1 MKKSRRLPWDAALST
16 GENARRHL
24 PALAHEFFGAGREL
38 LAGPAAPAD
47 LHAFRL
53 AAKRFRYT
61 LELFRPLYGR
71 GLDAKLEAVR
81 RIQSLLGKRQDC
93 EVLAGRLRLP
103 AQSSEELRAA
113 LEKCERQG
121 LKLEQ
126 EFRAYWLDIFD
137 APGQELS
144 WARYLARR
152 PAAPRNRNML

>member
-1 MKKSRRLPWDAALST
+1 MKKSRSLPWDPALST
-16 GENARRHL
+16 GENARSHL
-24 PALAHEFFGAGREL
+24 PALAHEFFGAGRVL

-71 GLDAKLEAVR
+71 GLDAKLDAVR
-81 RIQSLLGKRQDC
+81 RIQSMLGKRQDC

-103 AQSSEELRAA
+103 AQSSDELRGA

-121 LKLEQ
+121 LKIEQ
-126 EFRAYWLDIFD
+126 EFRTYWLDVFD
-137 APGQELS
+137 APGREGL

-152 PAAPRNRNML
+152 PAAPRNRAAL